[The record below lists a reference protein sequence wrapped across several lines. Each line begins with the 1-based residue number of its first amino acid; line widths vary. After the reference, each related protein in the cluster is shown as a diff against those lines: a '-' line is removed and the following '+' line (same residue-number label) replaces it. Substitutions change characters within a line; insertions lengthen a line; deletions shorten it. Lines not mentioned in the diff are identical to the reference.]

1 MREFRD
7 KKTLIGS
14 LKGCKII
21 AWGNAPG
28 KKRVWKTRL

>member
-14 LKGCKII
+14 MKGCKII
-21 AWGNAPG
+21 ACGNAPG
-28 KKRVWKTRL
+28 KSYIYL